1 MIFLIILFFILG
13 IAIGGHLRKKLYDRS
28 TRIEH
33 EKNEELKRNQ
43 FVEICKK
50 IKSGNSK
57 FKSRVNEM
65 VYISISLEQHGDVDL
80 IYIMDKDNIAIF
92 KETKC
97 LYTSDGIDE
106 ELTCEIISLIYQIY
120 DKKINDTVEI
130 FGFIF
135 YRDEFEKSYGIK
147 LKDLKKLNFF
157 TKLSNDIDEIEQIK
171 YENKNKFSIDEVLDK
186 ISAFGISSLSIEE
199 RLFLDNYSNEKR
211 N

>member
-28 TRIEH
+28 IRIEH
-33 EKNEELKRNQ
+33 EKNEELKRSQ

-57 FKSRVNEM
+57 FKTRVNEM
-65 VYISISLEQHGDVDL
+65 VYISVSLEQHGDVDL

-97 LYTSDGIDE
+97 LYTSDDIDE

-157 TKLSNDIDEIEQIK
+157 TKLSNDVDEIEQIK